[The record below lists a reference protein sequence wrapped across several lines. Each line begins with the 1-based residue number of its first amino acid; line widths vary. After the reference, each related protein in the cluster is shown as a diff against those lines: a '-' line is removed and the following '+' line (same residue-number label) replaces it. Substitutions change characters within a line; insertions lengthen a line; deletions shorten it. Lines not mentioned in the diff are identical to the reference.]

1 MDCRIN
7 GMYEL
12 LRYYYIVG
20 SDEKQLEKRAFACA
34 SALHYLLYLLG
45 QTDRFFPS
53 SVDIGAN
60 PHILPQV
67 GP

>member
-20 SDEKQLEKRAFACA
+20 SDEKQLEKRAFVCA
-34 SALHYLLYLLG
+34 NALHG
-45 QTDRFFPS
+45 AHDR
-53 SVDIGAN
+53 
-60 PHILPQV
+60 
-67 GP
+67 